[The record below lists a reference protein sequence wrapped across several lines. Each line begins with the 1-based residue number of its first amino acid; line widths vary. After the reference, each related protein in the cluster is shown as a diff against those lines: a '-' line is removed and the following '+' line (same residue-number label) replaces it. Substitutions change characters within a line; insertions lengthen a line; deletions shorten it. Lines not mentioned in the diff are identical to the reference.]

1 MDNDAGLLL
10 RLAIRATQGAGELLM
25 EMFQGPAA
33 GVSSKSTPT
42 DLVSDADRASEDLIL
57 GMLRDERP
65 QDGILSEEGGADDSS
80 SGIVWV
86 IDPLDATVNYLFGIP
101 WWCVS
106 IAAQDDAGG
115 LVGVI
120 HNPNAGETFTA
131 ARGRGA
137 SLDGAPIS
145 VSDRAEISSALVGT
159 GFSYD
164 AGAREHQAAVLASL
178 LPRVRDVRRAGS
190 AALDLAHLAC
200 GRLDGFYEA
209 PLEPWDRA
217 AGVLLIEE
225 AGGVVSELEAP
236 LGLSPGVIAA
246 NPALHDELRRLVD
259 GHR

>member
-1 MDNDAGLLL
+1 
-10 RLAIRATQGAGELLM
+10 M
-25 EMFQGPAA
+25 EMFNGPAA

-42 DLVSDADRASEDLIL
+42 DLVSDADRASEELIL
-57 GMLRDERP
+57 GMLREERP
-65 QDGILSEEGGADDSS
+65 GDGILSEEGGSDGSS
-80 SGIVWV
+80 TGIVWV
-86 IDPLDATVNYLFGIP
+86 VDPLDATVNYLFGLP

-106 IAAQDDAGG
+106 VAAQDADGG
-115 LVGVI
+115 VVGVI

-131 ARGRGA
+131 IRGEGA
-137 SLDGAPIS
+137 FLEGAPIH
-145 VSDRAEISSALVGT
+145 VSDRSDISSALVGT
-159 GFSYD
+159 GFAYD
-164 AGAREHQAAVLASL
+164 SGAREHQAAIVARI

-225 AGGVVSELEAP
+225 AGGKVTELEAP
-236 LGLSPGVIAA
+236 LGMSTGVVAA
-246 NPALHDELRRLVD
+246 NPALHDDLRRLVD